1 MAASLSMIH
10 ASPGRSRPVPR
21 ARPCH
26 ESLARRALANSAR
39 RALGLAALALVC
51 ACSQQPAAPSP
62 AQAAADTDPKARIHE
77 LVEALTPIDK
87 TVTSDIKDQHFL
99 RGQSLLASLRKGGR
113 EVGVEALR
121 VLGEKKP
128 GDAAWPVD
136 VERGLLDVAAHAAP
150 DDTRP
155 LLDALVRQYGPSL
168 ELRTQALVFYAETWP
183 ADAIAF
189 LEPLITKA
197 RPNQTLPPAEF
208 MVDAWVTACT
218 KVGRS
223 PVKELSD
230 IATNMFQDETARIRA
245 VKDLGHYRDPLAT
258 QALSAILVESTGDGY
273 LRRMAAQGLRDTLD
287 RESACKMFEEV
298 AQREAD
304 MGMLD
309 FLKDMLDKNCS
320 R

>member
-1 MAASLSMIH
+1 MIH
-10 ASPGRSRPVPR
+10 ASPGRGRPVPR
-21 ARPCH
+21 ADPCH
-26 ESLARRALANSAR
+26 ESLAQRALANSAC
-39 RALGLAALALVC
+39 RALGLAALALAC
-51 ACSQQPAAPSP
+51 ACSRDPAAPAS
-62 AQAAADTDPKARIHE
+62 AHVASTQADGATDPKARIHE
-77 LVEALTPIDK
+77 LVEALMPIDK
-87 TVTSDIKDQHFL
+87 TVTSDVKDQHFL
-99 RGQSLLASLRKGGR
+99 RGQSLIASLRKGGR

-136 VERGLLDVAAHAAP
+136 VERGLLDVASHAAP
-150 DDTRP
+150 DDARP
-155 LLDALVRQYGPSL
+155 LLEALVRQYGPSL
-168 ELRTQALVFYAETWP
+168 ELRTQALVFYSETWP
-183 ADAIAF
+183 QDAIAF

-287 RESACKMFEEV
+287 RESACKIFEEV